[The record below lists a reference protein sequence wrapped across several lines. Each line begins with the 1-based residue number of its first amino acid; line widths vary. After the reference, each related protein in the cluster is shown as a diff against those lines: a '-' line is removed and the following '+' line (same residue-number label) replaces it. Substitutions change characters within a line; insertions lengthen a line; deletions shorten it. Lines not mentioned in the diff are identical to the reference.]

1 MRGLLAV
8 GVFFFVA
15 LPPLPSGAGLD
26 RTGSLVL
33 VGGGPIGRDLRRHFL
48 ERAGGPG
55 ARIVVIPSASAR
67 AEAAAETTA
76 LWHQP
81 GGRVVVLHAGSRAEA
96 DSPNFCQPLRWVSG
110 VWITGGTRRA
120 SWPSTAARRST
131 GNWSTS
137 TGGAA

>member
-1 MRGLLAV
+1 MPALPDV
-8 GVFFFVA
+8 GAFFSAA
-15 LPPLPSGAGLD
+15 LPPAPSGAGLD

-67 AEAAAETTA
+67 AEAAAEATA

-81 GGRVVVLHAGSRAEA
+81 GGRGVVPHAGSRAEA
-96 DSPNFCQPLRWVSG
+96 DSPNFCQPLRWASG
-110 VWITGGTRRA
+110 VWVTV
-120 SWPSTAARRST
+120 S
-131 GNWSTS
+131 
-137 TGGAA
+137 